1 MKILCAVAASILLAS
16 GASAYAADDCP
27 SKTIRFV
34 NLYAPGGGLDLVA
47 RSVARQLSEKWKM
60 SVIVENKP
68 GAGGTIA
75 ASYVA
80 RQPGDG
86 CTFFITDVSYSV
98 VPSLYGHL
106 SYDPVKDLKP
116 VILLNTV
123 TQAFTIRGDLGVNS
137 LRELVDR
144 AKKAPDQMTYASAG
158 TGSLPHIGME
168 MFKKAADVHIRQIPY
183 RGSVPAFTDLLA
195 GRVDMYLGAI
205 ATPYPHVK
213 DGKLKVVAVM
223 QDHRSEL
230 VPDVPSIAELGY
242 PDLDF
247 AAYYGLLAPP
257 NTPAPV
263 VNKIAAAIQE
273 IMKTPEMK
281 KLMDELGDEA
291 VGAGPEQFSDFLKKS
306 METWRRGAEFA
317 GIKPE

>member
-1 MKILCAVAASILLAS
+1 MRIIAAAVASVLLVS
-16 GASAYAADDCP
+16 GPSANAADECP
-27 SKTIRFV
+27 SKTIKFV
-34 NLYAPGGGLDLVA
+34 NLYAPGGGLDLVGRA
-47 RSVARQLSEKWKM
+47 VARQLSEKWKM

-75 ASYVA
+75 AGYVA

-98 VPSLYGHL
+98 VPSLYAHL

-116 VILLNTV
+116 VVLLNTV
-123 TQAFTIRGDLGVNS
+123 TQAFTVRGDLGVNT
-137 LRELVDR
+137 LGELVGK
-144 AKKAPDQMTYASAG
+144 AKKSPDQMTYASAG

-168 MFKKAADVHIRQIPY
+168 MFKKAAGVSIRQIPY

-205 ATPYPHVK
+205 ATPFPHVK
-213 DGKLKVVAVM
+213 DGKLKILAVM

-230 VPDVPSIAELGY
+230 VPDVPSIAELGF

-247 AAYYGLLAPP
+247 SAYYGLLAPP
-257 NTPAPV
+257 GTPEPV
-263 VNKIAAAIQE
+263 VNRIAAEIQE
-273 IMKTPEMK
+273 IMKTPEIK
-281 KLMDELGDEA
+281 KIMVELGDEA
-291 VGAGPEQFSDFLKKS
+291 VGAGPQQFSDFLKKS
-306 METWRRGAEFA
+306 MESWRRGADFA